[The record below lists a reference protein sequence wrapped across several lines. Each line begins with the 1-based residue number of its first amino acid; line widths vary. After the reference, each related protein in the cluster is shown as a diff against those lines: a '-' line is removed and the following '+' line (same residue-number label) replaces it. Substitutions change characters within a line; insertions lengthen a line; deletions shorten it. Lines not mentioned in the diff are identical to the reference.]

1 MAAKLI
7 TAVAALFAFG
17 ILVGCD
23 PAPPEGKEVSGKEYN
38 DIANQSMTD
47 EEKKALADSQAAM
60 NAGGEGSK
68 R

>member
-7 TAVAALFAFG
+7 TALAVCFAFG
-17 ILVGCD
+17 ILVGCE
-23 PAPPEGKEVSGKEYN
+23 PAPPEGKTISGKEYN

-47 EEKKALADSQAAM
+47 EEKKALAESQAAM
-60 NAGGEGSK
+60 NAGGQGVK